1 MSEIKLTD
9 PTELLKSAGYSVDS
23 NPPSGDSKHFLQKG
37 VDAIGY
43 ALYNATA
50 IFNHPGQRYCPCY
63 VSLKKH

>member
-23 NPPSGDSKHFLQKG
+23 NALRGDGKYYFQKR

-50 IFNHPGQRYCPCY
+50 IFIHPGRDIAHATYR
-63 VSLKKH
+63 